1 MTIFSRMRHRWIF
14 YFLFWMLFGFLF
26 SNCTSEKRRTQVSEK
41 FTVMH
46 DDQTGL
52 HFSNKLTVTQDFNV
66 FKYAYFYNGSGIGVG
81 DFNNDGLIDI
91 FFASNLGDNKIYL
104 NSGNLHFKDVSG
116 EAGIPA
122 EKGWSTGVSVVDIN
136 NDGLLDIYVCRVGKH
151 ETLHSH
157 NILLVCQGID
167 KNGVPHYRDE
177 SKAYGLDFSG
187 FSTQAVFFDYDMDG
201 DLDMYLLNHTIRE
214 NGVYGFREK
223 LLNSFSPLSG
233 DRLYRN
239 DGNKFTD
246 VTDQA
251 GIHHSVI
258 GYGLGIC
265 VSDIQLNGYPDVYV
279 GNDFDENDYLYINQ
293 GNGTFKEDLTNHLMH
308 TSRFS
313 MGVDIAD
320 ANNDG
325 FPDIMTVDMMPYD
338 PYMLK
343 RSEGE
348 DSYDVFQ
355 LKLGFGYNYQY
366 TRNNLQYNRRNG
378 MFSEIGVYSNV
389 NATDWSWCP
398 LWLDFDNDGLKDLFI
413 TNGISKR
420 LNDIDYINY
429 ISNIEIQSKMK
440 NDRIDERDIALSNK
454 FPQIKLPNKFYE
466 NKGDMSFRDLGE
478 DLGESV
484 PTFSNGAA
492 YADFDNDGDLDLV
505 VNNID
510 DPALLYQNR
519 SNDNRSRPYVNIRL
533 RGPAANVNALGS
545 KVVLFA
551 NAGIRVYEKY
561 PVHGYLSSME
571 IPIHIGL
578 YNTQIDS
585 AFLVWPDNSYQP
597 ITLKA
602 DSALQTFQYQ
612 PHLPKFNY
620 SNITTFKKNLT
631 RRVQDITDKTA
642 LQYKHEEN
650 SFTEFERDKLMPHML
665 STEGPALAVAD
676 INHDGL
682 EDVFIGSSRSKEK
695 MIFLQQKNGK
705 FHQLSPSPFIDDSL
719 FEDVDAAWVDVNRDG
734 HNDLVV
740 ASGGNEYP
748 ANDPHLSPRIYLND
762 GHAHFS
768 RLADA
773 FDHISVNASCV
784 VSADFNGDGYPDLF
798 IGGRSVP
805 GNYGE
810 TPHSFLLQNDGSGKF
825 RDVTAASCPEL
836 ANIGFVTQAIWC
848 DLDKDGDQD
857 LVVTLEWGG
866 IIAFINEKGVFR
878 KKILTDKK
886 GWWNFVLP
894 VDINKDGH
902 IDLIAG
908 NLGLN
913 NMLHASTE
921 HPVRLYYSDFNENG
935 KKEPIL
941 TYYLGG
947 HEIPFADRQ
956 ELGEQIPELKK
967 KFLYAE
973 DFAKASLADLFG
985 AESLSKAKI
994 FTADYFSNAILMNDG
1009 ALNFSLKPLP
1019 WEAQLSPYRD
1029 AVVVDAN
1036 QDSLP
1041 DLLLV
1046 GNYYENNV
1054 LMGRYDADFGSLLI
1068 NLGQGNFSVQSLN
1081 GVVIKGQSRHVREI
1095 DIAGR
1100 KSYIIVRNNDS
1111 ARVVRF
1117 DPGVGQ

>member
-1 MTIFSRMRHRWIF
+1 MKQHWFPFFLAWIL
-14 YFLFWMLFGFLF
+14 YGVLF
-26 SNCTSEKRRTQVSEK
+26 SSCSPGKTPPSGTDR
-41 FTVMH
+41 FTVLH
-46 DDQTGL
+46 EDQTGL
-52 HFSNKLTVTQDFNV
+52 NFTNKLTVTEDFNV
-66 FKYAYFYNGSGIGVG
+66 FKYAYFYNGAGIGAG

-104 NSGNLHFKDVSG
+104 NSGNLHFRDVSN
-116 EAGIPA
+116 EAGIPVA
-122 EKGWSTGVSVVDIN
+122 KGWSTGVSVVDIN

-151 ETLHSH
+151 ETLSSH
-157 NILLVCQGID
+157 NVLLVCQGID

-177 SKAYGLDFSG
+177 SKEYGLDFSG

-201 DLDMYLLNHTIRE
+201 DLDMYLLNHTIRQ

-223 LLNSFSPLSG
+223 LLKSFSPLSG

-246 VTDQA
+246 VTTES
-251 GIHHSVI
+251 GIYHSVI

-265 VSDIQLNGYPDVYV
+265 VSDVQLNGYPDIYV

-293 GNGTFKEDLTNHLMH
+293 KNGTFKEELTDHLMH

-325 FPDIMTVDMMPYD
+325 YPDIMTVDMMPYD

-348 DSYDVFQ
+348 DAYDVFQ
-355 LKLGFGYNYQY
+355 FKLGYGYNHQY

-389 NATDWSWCP
+389 YATDWSWCP

-429 ISNIEIQSKMK
+429 ISNIEIQAKMK

-454 FPQIKLPNKFYE
+454 FPQIKIPNKFYE
-466 NKGDMSFRDLGE
+466 NKGDMLFKDLGDE
-478 DLGESV
+478 IGEST

-519 SNDNRSRPYVNIRL
+519 SNDKKTRPYVNVRL
-533 RGPAANVNALGS
+533 KGPAKNVNALGS
-545 KVVLFA
+545 KVILYA
-551 NAGIRVYEKY
+551 NGGIRVYEKY

-578 YNTQIDS
+578 YNTHIDS
-585 AFLVWPDNSYQP
+585 AFLVWPDNSYQRIILKSDSVP
-597 ITLKA
+597 I
-602 DSALQTFQYQ
+602 TFQYQ
-612 PHLPKFNY
+612 PNLPKFNY
-620 SNITTFKKNLT
+620 ANITSYKKNPT
-631 RRVQDITDKTA
+631 RTVQDITTRVN

-665 STEGPALAVAD
+665 STEGPALAVGDA
-676 INHDGL
+676 NADGL
-682 EDVFIGSSRSKEK
+682 EDVFIGSSRSKQK
-695 MIFLQQKNGK
+695 AIFIQQPGGK
-705 FHQLSPSPFIDDSL
+705 FQRSSQPQLDADSL
-719 FEDVDAAWVDVNRDG
+719 FEDIDATWVDVNHDG
-734 HNDLVV
+734 HMDLVV
-740 ASGGNEYP
+740 ASGGNEYA
-748 ANDPHLSPRIYLND
+748 ANDPHLAPRIYIND
-762 GHAHFS
+762 GHARFN
-768 RLADA
+768 RLTEA
-773 FDHISVNASCV
+773 FDNIFVNASCV
-784 VSADFNGDGYPDLF
+784 VASDFNGDGYVDLF

-810 TPHSFLLQNDGSGKF
+810 MPRSYLLQNDGNGKF
-825 RDVTAASCPEL
+825 RDVTAAFSPEL
-836 ANIGFVTQAIWC
+836 SKVGFVTQALWF

-857 LVVTLEWGG
+857 LIVTLEWGG
-866 IIAFINEKGVFR
+866 IIAFINEKGTF
-878 KKILTDKK
+878 KKKVLTDKK

-894 VDINKDGH
+894 VDINHDGN
-902 IDLIAG
+902 IDLVAG

-913 NMLHASTE
+913 NMLHASSE
-921 HPVRLYYSDFNENG
+921 YPVRLYYNDFNKNG

-941 TYYLGG
+941 TYWLGG

-956 ELGEQIPELKK
+956 ELGEQIPEIKK

-973 DFAKASLADLFG
+973 DFAKASLTDLFG
-985 AESLSKAKI
+985 AESLSTSDL
-994 FTADYFSNAILMNDG
+994 FTADYFSSAVLLNDG
-1009 ALNFSLKPLP
+1009 ALNFSVKPLP
-1019 WEAQLSPYRD
+1019 WEAQLTPYRD

-1036 QDSLP
+1036 HDSLP
-1041 DLLLV
+1041 DILLV
-1046 GNYYENNV
+1046 GNYYENNIQ
-1054 LMGRYDADFGSLLI
+1054 MGRYDADFGSLLI
-1068 NLGQGNFSVQSLN
+1068 NQGNGNFSVQSLN
-1081 GVVIKGQSRHVREI
+1081 GSVIKGQSRHVRKI
-1095 DIAGR
+1095 DVGGR
-1100 KSYIIVRNNDS
+1100 EAYIIARNNDS
-1111 ARVVRF
+1111 VRVISFGSGAVH
-1117 DPGVGQ
+1117 